1 MTRLEKRIAFD
12 MTLFYFTLIIFW
24 VTYQEEYSIMDQAW
38 KIIVTG
44 YLLGS
49 SASIYSVIVTNKY
62 LKDFCI
68 LISLLRFS
76 IMFVYILEAIFNF
89 EPNTKG
95 THLPFIAI
103 STLISFFLS
112 KTKLILHIRKMH
124 EWLNL
129 G

>member
-24 VTYQEEYSIMDQAW
+24 VTYQEKYSIMDQAW

-95 THLPFIAI
+95 THLSFIAI

>member
-12 MTLFYFTLIIFW
+12 MALFYFTLIIFW
-24 VTYQEEYSIMDQAW
+24 VTYQEKYSIMDQVW
-38 KIIVTG
+38 RIIVTG

-49 SASIYSVIVTNKY
+49 SASIYSVIVKNKY

-76 IMFVYILEAIFNF
+76 IMFVYILEAVFNF
-89 EPNTKG
+89 KPNTKG
-95 THLPFIAI
+95 THLSFIAI